1 MIVVF
6 VERLSPIA
14 NGTWSHFHYIRNGLV
29 VISFEDQLAALQP
42 LQGLRRKT
50 AVFVLISVLRTKKQ
64 FVVENLEKFLCKGS
78 NVVLIIRQK
87 RF

>member
-1 MIVVF
+1 LTPNFI
-6 VERLSPIA
+6 LITSATI
-14 NGTWSHFHYIRNGLV
+14 LD
-29 VISFEDQLAALQP
+29 EDQLAALQP

-78 NVVLIIRQK
+78 KMRDNHRP
-87 RF
+87 FHGT